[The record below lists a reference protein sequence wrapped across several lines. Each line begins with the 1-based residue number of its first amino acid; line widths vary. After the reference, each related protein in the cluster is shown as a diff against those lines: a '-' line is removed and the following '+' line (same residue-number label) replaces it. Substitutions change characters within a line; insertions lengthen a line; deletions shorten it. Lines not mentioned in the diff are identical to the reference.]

1 MVNPPRAEPGLGGR
15 EAAAFLADDVRDRH
29 ADAGEGDLGV
39 AVLVVV
45 AKHRVVADHGDARG
59 VAGDEHHRLLA
70 VRRSRG
76 VGLAHEDEQGAAG
89 IHGAAGP
96 PLAPVDDVLAAV
108 PLDPR
113 GDVGGIAAGDV
124 GFGHGEPG
132 PDLPGEQGLEPLPLL
147 LLAAEQVQQFHVAG
161 IGRVAVDRLGRDVQA
176 PAGQFGDRR
185 VLELGQPRLGRQ
197 EQVPQALGLGLLL
210 QLLDDRR
217 DDMAIRASGPA
228 VGQVLGL
235 RGQDPLPHERDHAV
249 LQFASPG
256 TGGGQVVVKHRILL
270 SKPRAR
276 VSTVVEMLP
285 GYMHDPPTWK
295 QPPAWPAARPGR
307 CWRATRPCWSPC
319 AASPYGTGTPRDGW
333 DHSTGYLRRMLGDVW
348 DAELTVIEREFTLV
362 GVNPALGQFTELAAQ
377 MKDGAHAAALRRAA
391 P

>member
-1 MVNPPRAEPGLGGR
+1 MPGVHRRQRGDVGDAGAAVDLDGPVYDPGGRAGNGHLGHGDQVPGRLVASHVDDVAGMVAQQPGLLDLDPGLRDLLAHHALVGQRAAEGDPILGPLHQQRQGALGRAEGPHAVVNPPRAEPGLGGR
-15 EAAAFLADDVRDRH
+15 EAAALLTDDVRDRH
-29 ADAGEGDLGV
+29 ADAGERDLGV

-45 AKHRVVADHGDARG
+45 AEHGVVADHGDARG

-76 VGLAHEDEQGAAG
+76 IGLAHEDEQGAAG

-96 PLAPVDDVLAAV
+96 PLAPVDDVLAAIA
-108 PLDPR
+108 LDPR

-124 GFGHGEPG
+124 GFGHGEAG
-132 PDLPGEQGLEPLPLL
+132 PDLPGEQRLEPLPLL
-147 LLAAEQVQQFHVAG
+147 LLAAEQVQQLHVAG
-161 IGRVAVDRLGRDVQA
+161 VGGGAVDRLGRDVQA

-210 QLLDDRR
+210 QLLDNRR
-217 DDMAIRASGPA
+217 DGMAVGAGGPA
-228 VGQVLGL
+228 VGQVFGL

-249 LQFASPG
+249 LQFAGPG

-276 VSTVVEMLP
+276 SV
-285 GYMHDPPTWK
+285 
-295 QPPAWPAARPGR
+295 
-307 CWRATRPCWSPC
+307 
-319 AASPYGTGTPRDGW
+319 
-333 DHSTGYLRRMLGDVW
+333 
-348 DAELTVIEREFTLV
+348 
-362 GVNPALGQFTELAAQ
+362 
-377 MKDGAHAAALRRAA
+377 
-391 P
+391 